1 MSNVI
6 QLLERL
12 GEEANLSDHTLEN
25 LKQQMQDLE
34 LSEVTQKAILE
45 GDAEALEKLLNLS
58 PIICQIIIKDDDD
71 EQEDD
76 DSGDQGDGSSTSN
89 HRQAI

>member
-25 LKQQMQDLE
+25 LKQQMQDME
-34 LSEVTQKAILE
+34 LSELTQKAILE
-45 GDAEALEKLLNLS
+45 GDAAALEYLLSLA
-58 PIICQIIIKDDDD
+58 PIVCGIIADEEDD
-71 EQEDD
+71 EDD
-76 DSGDQGDGSSTSN
+76 KDN
-89 HRQAI
+89 EKQAVAS

>member
-12 GEEANLSDHTLEN
+12 GEDANLSDHTLEN

-45 GDAEALEKLLNLS
+45 GDANALETLMNLS
-58 PIICQIIIKDDDD
+58 PIVCGIIIEDD
-71 EQEDD
+71 EDSPDENEDEPQQP
-76 DSGDQGDGSSTSN
+76 S
-89 HRQAI
+89 QAVAV

>member
-34 LSEVTQKAILE
+34 LSELTQKAILE
-45 GDAEALEKLLNLS
+45 GDSSALESLLNLA
-58 PIICQIIIKDDDD
+58 PIICGIVAEEDEDD
-71 EQEDD
+71 EDK
-76 DSGDQGDGSSTSN
+76 DSEK
-89 HRQAI
+89 QAIAS